1 MRTRSP
7 KPIVPRAAAF
17 ALALILIGFGAPA
30 RSVPARADGSDEGN
44 AKEQIGFGIEVA
56 RRGLWEEARFRF
68 EQAAKTRPD
77 SAAALNNLAVA
88 LEQQGEFEKA
98 KAAYERALQ
107 IDAKNI
113 SIQQNY
119 DLFREADEK
128 RNKKKVDPKA
138 APAKPGSSPGP
149 AATASPTPVPT
160 PGNAGCEK
168 TEGDLR

>member
-1 MRTRSP
+1 MRTRTSARDLGLGALFT
-7 KPIVPRAAAF
+7 ITGIGLAF
-17 ALALILIGFGAPA
+17 PA
-30 RSVPARADGSDEGN
+30 RVVADDS
-44 AKEQIGFGIEVA
+44 AKNQVSFGIEVA

-68 EQAAKTRPD
+68 EQASKASPD

-107 IDAKNI
+107 LAPKNI

-128 RNKKKVDPKA
+128 RNKKKKDDKKPAASAPQGEPSPKPE
-138 APAKPGSSPGP
+138 APKP
-149 AATASPTPVPT
+149 AATVDPNKK
-160 PGNAGCEK
+160 G
-168 TEGDLR
+168 LR